1 MPDLMKLARAAAEA
15 ARTGETPST
24 SDIPSTNAPP
34 LPPKACAT
42 CAHFTP
48 PPGKNPDGWC
58 RKHRTETW
66 GAYAGGCAADWTP
79 ADQATRTLE
88 RRRAAVVVRL
98 EADPA
103 LRYSFDVQ
111 GATATAPADGTV
123 SVLLG
128 LRVADGS
135 IVTAELRIPGN
146 RWPGI
151 ALFNEH
157 LRLAAEAKPS

>member
-1 MPDLMKLARAAAEA
+1 MPQAPRRGLGRVWRRLRGGLDTGRPGYPDARAS
-15 ARTGETPST
+15 TG
-24 SDIPSTNAPP
+24 
-34 LPPKACAT
+34 
-42 CAHFTP
+42 
-48 PPGKNPDGWC
+48 
-58 RKHRTETW
+58 
-66 GAYAGGCAADWTP
+66 
-79 ADQATRTLE
+79 
-88 RRRAAVVVRL
+88 AVVARL
-98 EADPA
+98 EPDPA